1 MSHPIHDQAE
11 RQKALNPKQS
21 FIVQAP
27 AGSGK
32 TELLIQR
39 YLTLLAE
46 VNSPEEIIAI
56 TFTKKAASEMRE
68 RIIKALTFAATQ
80 PMPTEAH
87 LKQTW
92 TLAKTALEKDAKH
105 DWHLIENPNQC
116 RIQTIDALCAYLT
129 GQLPLLSQFG
139 ASPTVTEDADAYYHE
154 TILQV
159 IQQLEEE
166 NSWSKS
172 LNDLLV
178 HLDNDLNKLIVLL
191 KSLLAKRDQ
200 WQPYLQF
207 QSDSTETRAHLEAHL
222 QTVVDELLTN
232 TNAHF
237 PTAVKAEL
245 PSILRFA
252 ASQLANSDIE
262 SPLKSCEFITD
273 FPPATFEHLNTWRA
287 IADLLLTKSEGK
299 WRSRLDAKIGFPSL
313 ASLEKAEKKE
323 HETVRN
329 HLKNI
334 IDTLGDND
342 ALRKALYQLLDC
354 PNPTYSEQQWSIIQ
368 AILNILKLACAQLTV
383 TFRQQGIIDF
393 IENAQAALLALG
405 TDDAPTDLALRLD
418 YQLKHILMDEFQD
431 TSYTQY
437 RLAHLLTLS
446 WLPNEGKTLFIV
458 GDPMQSIYRFRQAEV
473 GLFLKMQQNGINHV
487 QLHPIQ
493 LSVNFRSTA
502 EIVHWN
508 NFHFTKLFP
517 EQANIATGAVQYH
530 ASVPLKETD
539 ASLSYV
545 TIQGFTSD
553 ADTSQGAA
561 IANEVKTLLEKY
573 PEDSIAILV
582 KARTH
587 LSDIIP
593 ALKQQDIPYQAIDI
607 DALSDN
613 KIIQDV
619 VSLTCALLH
628 PADRIAWLSV
638 LRAPWCG
645 LSLADLTI
653 LAGQPSIIFK
663 RANQDACVSLL
674 SEDGQLRI
682 RRVMST
688 LNKARF
694 MQARLSL
701 RDWVEQTW
709 IALGGK
715 ACLQEPASHE
725 IAQTYFELL
734 QKMESDKIMITSATL
749 NAKLKKLY
757 AKSQSTTARLQIMTI
772 HNAKGLEFDS
782 VFIPHLEKKER
793 TKDAAL
799 FLWMERPSAQED
811 ITLLF
816 APIHET
822 GSASKDKL
830 YQYIDGEEKLK
841 SEFELDR
848 LLYVATTRAKKR
860 LYLHYDI
867 KHNKNNEIS
876 LQRGSFLQKLYPLF
890 KGDAVYAES
899 TFEASDEE
907 EVTRALPQQS
917 YRLPADWQ
925 CTETTEIDEVFTG
938 TQARDGF
945 QLPDETARHVGTV
958 THRLLQHLAV
968 MGLDAWPA
976 VSEGLIARLLTQCG
990 VSVLAQPE
998 AVSQVQLLVENTL
1011 SDKKGRWILS
1021 PHRDARSEWEITTWE
1036 NNLPKKMIIDRTF
1049 IDEHDIRWIIDY
1061 KTTAC
1066 NDEEIVK
1073 YQAQMN
1079 GYENAITQLD
1089 KRVVKKAL
1097 YFPGTR
1103 QFVEV

>member
-1 MSHPIHDQAE
+1 MSQPIQDQAQ
-11 RQKALNPKQS
+11 RQKALNPTQS

-39 YLTLLAE
+39 YLTLLGQ

-87 LKQTW
+87 LQHTW

-105 DWHLIENPNQC
+105 GWHLIENPNQC

-139 ASPTVTEDADAYYHE
+139 ASPAVTEDAEVYYHE

-159 IQQLEEE
+159 ILQLEED
-166 NSWSKS
+166 NTWSKS
-172 LNDLLV
+172 LNDLLL
-178 HLDNDLNKLIVLL
+178 HLDNDLNKLMTLL

-200 WQPYLQF
+200 WQSYLQF
-207 QSDSTETRAHLEAHL
+207 QSDSSEARDHLETHL
-222 QTVVDELLTN
+222 QTIVNEILTEVD
-232 TNAHF
+232 AHF
-237 PTAVKAEL
+237 PASLKPEL
-245 PSILRFA
+245 PGILRFA
-252 ASQLANSDIE
+252 ASQLVHSEVD
-262 SPLKSCEFITD
+262 SPIKACEHAVD
-273 FPPATFEHLNTWRA
+273 FPMAAHQNLNTWRA
-287 IADLLLTKSEGK
+287 LADLLLTKTEGK

-323 HETVRN
+323 HEAVRN

-334 IDTLGDND
+334 IDALSDNER
-342 ALRKALYQLLDC
+342 LRKALYQLMQC
-354 PNPTYSEQQWSIIQ
+354 PDASYSTKQWSVIQ

-383 TFRQQGIIDF
+383 TFRQHGVIDF

-446 WLPNEGKTLFIV
+446 WLPNDGKTLFIV

-473 GLFLKMQQNGINHV
+473 GLFLKMQTHGINHV

-502 EIVHWN
+502 EIVNWN
-508 NFHFTKLFP
+508 NFHYTKLFP
-517 EQANIATGAVQYH
+517 AAVNIATGAVQYH
-530 ASVPLKETD
+530 ASVPIKQAE
-539 ASLSYV
+539 AGVSYIN
-545 TIQGFTSD
+545 IQGIS
-553 ADTSQGAA
+553 AEGQASQGEA
-561 IANEVKTLLEKY
+561 IASEVENLLEQY
-573 PEDSIAILV
+573 PDDSIAILV

-587 LSDIIP
+587 LNDIIP
-593 ALKQQDIPYQAIDI
+593 ALKQLNIPYQAIDI

-613 KIIQDV
+613 EIIQDM

-645 LSLADLTI
+645 LSLADLAVLSAKPSVI
-653 LAGQPSIIFK
+653 LKQ
-663 RANQDACVSLL
+663 ANQEACISQL
-674 SEDGQLRI
+674 SDDGKI
-682 RRVMST
+682 RVKRVISI

-701 RDWVEQTW
+701 RDWIEQTW

-715 ACLQEPASHE
+715 ACLQTGAALD
-725 IAQTYFELL
+725 IVQTYFELL
-734 QKMESDKIMITSATL
+734 QKMESDNILITAATL

-757 AKSQSTTARLQIMTI
+757 AKSASTTARLQIMTI
-772 HNAKGLEFDS
+772 HNAKGLEFDT

-793 TKDAAL
+793 SKEAAL
-799 FLWMERPSAQED
+799 FLWMERPSEQED
-811 ITLLF
+811 ITLLL
-816 APIHET
+816 APIHST

-830 YQYIDGEEKLK
+830 YQYIEEEEKLK

-860 LYLHYDI
+860 LYLHYAVAT
-867 KHNKNNEIS
+867 KSNHEIA

-890 KGDAVYAES
+890 KEDVAHLTTSVEV
-899 TFEASDEE
+899 DEE
-907 EVTRALPQQS
+907 EVLPVQYPQHI
-917 YRLPADWQ
+917 YRLPANFINNESTDL
-925 CTETTEIDEVFTG
+925 DNVFTG
-938 TQARDGF
+938 TQTREGF
-945 QLPDETARHVGTV
+945 QLPDETAKHIGTV
-958 THRLLQHLAV
+958 THRLLQHLTISGV
-968 MGLDAWPA
+968 EGWPLIA
-976 VSEGLIARLLTQCG
+976 DSVIARLLNQCG
-990 VSVLAQPE
+990 VVQAE
-998 AVSQVQLLVENTL
+998 AVSQVRCLVENTL
-1011 SDKKGRWILS
+1011 SDEKGRWILS
-1021 PHRDARSEWEITTWE
+1021 SHREAHSEWEITVWE
-1036 NNLPKKMIIDRTF
+1036 NTKPKKYIVDRTF
-1049 IDEHDIRWIIDY
+1049 IDETNTRWIIDY
-1061 KTTAC
+1061 KTAAVV
-1066 NDEEIVK
+1066 NADEIST
-1073 YQAQMN
+1073 YQLQLN
-1079 GYENAITQLD
+1079 TYESAIQQFD
-1089 KRVVKKAL
+1089 PRPVKKAL
-1097 YFPGTR
+1097 YFPAM
-1103 QFVEV
+1103 QKLEVF